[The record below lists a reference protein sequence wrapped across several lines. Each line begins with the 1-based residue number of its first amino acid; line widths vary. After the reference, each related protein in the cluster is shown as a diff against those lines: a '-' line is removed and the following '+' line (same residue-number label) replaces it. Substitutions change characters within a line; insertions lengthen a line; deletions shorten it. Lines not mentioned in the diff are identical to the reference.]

1 MKTENTIRVSKS
13 VNEILGGKLTHI
25 ITLKKT
31 THQNSYNNRTEKK
44 LSGKDKLYLFFSS
57 FFLFTSFHHSRPFYC
72 NQVRIMPVLLI
83 FSGKPENKHTVLSSG
98 SIQLEMHLNIS
109 SSQKSFLYFPLDYGQ
124 IRRSRRRSSPLNVFI
139 HMGLGTLGENTE
151 SGESWK

>member
-13 VNEILGGKLTHI
+13 INEILGGKLTHI

-44 LSGKDKLYLFFSS
+44 NSQAKINFIYFSLVFF
-57 FFLFTSFHHSRPFYC
+57 FFLFTSFNHSRPFYC

-109 SSQKSFLYFPLDYGQ
+109 SSQKSLLYFPLDYGQ
-124 IRRSRRRSSPLNVFI
+124 IRRSRR
-139 HMGLGTLGENTE
+139 
-151 SGESWK
+151 